1 MVYIFACKAKA
12 VTNAMAGVK
21 RIPKLNLFGFE
32 FRSNLSCAILIL
44 VLCVL
49 FLIVK
54 QRIVHSSSGRALMAI
69 RENVVAADGMGIN
82 IKKYKIMAF
91 AISAVYTG
99 MAGALY
105 AHIVSYISPES
116 FQSSQ
121 SQLLMTMLLFGGM
134 GNLAGPIIGAVIV
147 TILNETLQGFS
158 SYRMLIY
165 GFIILASVLY
175 MPKGLYGIVEKIKG
189 LFGRRVKADAD
200 N

>member
-1 MVYIFACKAKA
+1 
-12 VTNAMAGVK
+12 
-21 RIPKLNLFGFE
+21 
-32 FRSNLSCAILIL
+32 
-44 VLCVL
+44 
-49 FLIVK
+49 
-54 QRIVHSSSGRALMAI
+54 MAI

-91 AISAVYTG
+91 SLSAVYTG

-165 GFIILASVLY
+165 GFIILAAVLY
-175 MPKGLYGIVEKIKG
+175 MPKGLYGIVEQVKRMI
-189 LFGRRVKADAD
+189 GRRVKADAD

>member
-1 MVYIFACKAKA
+1 
-12 VTNAMAGVK
+12 
-21 RIPKLNLFGFE
+21 
-32 FRSNLSCAILIL
+32 
-44 VLCVL
+44 
-49 FLIVK
+49 
-54 QRIVHSSSGRALMAI
+54 MAI

-175 MPKGLYGIVEKIKG
+175 MPKGLYGIVEKING
-189 LFGRRVKADAD
+189 LFGRRVKEDAD

>member
-1 MVYIFACKAKA
+1 
-12 VTNAMAGVK
+12 
-21 RIPKLNLFGFE
+21 
-32 FRSNLSCAILIL
+32 
-44 VLCVL
+44 
-49 FLIVK
+49 
-54 QRIVHSSSGRALMAI
+54 MAI

-147 TILNETLQGFS
+147 TILNWDG
-158 SYRMLIY
+158 
-165 GFIILASVLY
+165 
-175 MPKGLYGIVEKIKG
+175 
-189 LFGRRVKADAD
+189 
-200 N
+200 

>member
-1 MVYIFACKAKA
+1 MPY
-12 VTNAMAGVK
+12 TQGW
-21 RIPKLNLFGFE
+21 
-32 FRSNLSCAILIL
+32 L
-44 VLCVL
+44 V
-49 FLIVK
+49 
-54 QRIVHSSSGRALMAI
+54 RY
-69 RENVVAADGMGIN
+69 N
-82 IKKYKIMAF
+82 
-91 AISAVYTG
+91 
-99 MAGALY
+99 

-175 MPKGLYGIVEKIKG
+175 MPKGLYGIVEKTKG
-189 LFGRRVKADAD
+189 LFGRRVKTDA
-200 N
+200 NNR

>member
-1 MVYIFACKAKA
+1 
-12 VTNAMAGVK
+12 
-21 RIPKLNLFGFE
+21 
-32 FRSNLSCAILIL
+32 
-44 VLCVL
+44 
-49 FLIVK
+49 
-54 QRIVHSSSGRALMAI
+54 
-69 RENVVAADGMGIN
+69 MGIN

-91 AISAVYTG
+91 ALSAVYTG

-175 MPKGLYGIVEKIKG
+175 MPKGLYGIVEKTKG
-189 LFGRRVKADAD
+189 LFGRRVKTDA
-200 N
+200 NNR